1 MISRFFIDRPIFAA
15 VISIMIVLVGLVS
28 LYFLPVE
35 QYPNITPPQIQ
46 VTATYNGA
54 DAMTVAELVAS
65 PLEEQINGVED
76 MIYMY
81 SQNSSNGLMSLNV
94 FFDIGA
100 NPDMAQ
106 VNVQNRV
113 SQALPQLPEEVQRVG
128 VIVQKTTPNI
138 LLIVAIDSPDDIYDD
153 IFISNYATINVMDD
167 LMRIQGV
174 SNATNIGARD
184 YSMRIWLRPDK
195 LAELGLTASDVVRA
209 VQEQNAQFG
218 VGQIGQAPNA
228 NPVVMNV
235 PISAKGRLTEPSEFE
250 NIILRAYEDGSMV
263 LIKDVGRVELGAQDY
278 SVDGKLNNKT
288 TTLLAVY
295 QEYGANAIDVADRIR
310 KKMDELS
317 QRFPQGLRYTI
328 PYDTTEFIKMSIT
341 EVSHTIYE
349 AAFLVVIVV
358 LVFLQKWRAT
368 LIPVLAMI
376 VSLIGT
382 FAGMYAFGFSLNT
395 LTLFGL
401 VLAVGIVVDDAIV
414 VIENV
419 ERNMREFN
427 LPPKEAA
434 RRAMDEVTGPIIA
447 IVFVLCAVFIPVA
460 FLGGIAGQLYRQF
473 AITIAISV
481 VFSGIVALTLSPSV
495 AALIL
500 KEETKEGWFGR
511 KFNAG
516 FQKFTDI
523 YMYGSR
529 FFVRNAVIGIAFFCL
544 ILLCVGYLFKI
555 IPTSFVPEEDQGY
568 LMVAAIM
575 PDGSSLDRT
584 KDVDDTITQMGLK
597 TDGVD
602 YIVSFSGFSILEG
615 INRTTIGSS
624 FIVLKDWSQRTT
636 PNLYASGIL
645 KTLQA
650 KFAQIK
656 ESIVLVFNP
665 PAIQGLGTV
674 GGFEFW
680 IENRGDGDINH
691 LEEITRDFIAK
702 SKERPE
708 LQGLNTSLQ
717 ANNMQFYIDLD
728 RYKARS
734 MGVAISDV
742 FQTLQV
748 LLGSLY
754 INNFNKFGRTFQVVA
769 QAEPNYRSKLTDIG
783 EVYVKSDKGD
793 MVPMSSLVE
802 IQYRSGPTLVSRF
815 NGFNAAR
822 ILGSAGPGYTSGQAM
837 TAMEELAKDYLPL
850 DMSYSW
856 AGESFQEKA
865 TSGSSTNV
873 LVGAMVVVFLIL
885 SALYERW
892 ALPVAILLAVPLG
905 ILGAL
910 IAIYIRGISNDVYF
924 QVGLV
929 TLIALTA
936 KNAILIVEFA
946 VSKQEEGLSAGD
958 AAIEAARLRFR
969 AILMTSLTFIFGVLP
984 LVISKGAGAASRHSV
999 GTGVM
1004 GGMITATIF
1013 VVLLVP
1019 LFYRLLNWR
1028 KQPSPTQ
1035 GKTPTTTPVPQINE
1049 GG

>member
-15 VISIMIVLVGLVS
+15 VISIIITLMGLVA
-28 LYFLPVE
+28 LYFLPIE
-35 QYPNITPPQIQ
+35 QYPNITPPQVQ

-54 DAMTVAELVAS
+54 DASTVADLVAA

-81 SQNSSNGLMSLNV
+81 SENSSNGLMSLNV
-94 FFDIGA
+94 YFNIGSNA
-100 NPDMAQ
+100 DMAQ

-113 SQALPQLPEEVQRVG
+113 SQALPQLPDEVQKSG

-138 LLIVAIDSPDDIYDD
+138 LLIVAIDSPDEIYDD

-167 LMRIQGV
+167 LMRVQGV

-195 LAELGLTASDVVRA
+195 LAELKLTASDVVRA

-228 NPVVMNV
+228 NPVIMNI
-235 PISAKGRLTEPSEFE
+235 PISTQGRLKEPAEFE
-250 NIILRAYEDGSMV
+250 NIILRAYENGSMV

-288 TTLLAVY
+288 TSLIAVY

-310 KKMDELS
+310 AKMDELS
-317 QRFPQGLRYTI
+317 RRFPEGLRYTI
-328 PYDTTEFIKMSIT
+328 PYDTTEFIKMSIK
-341 EVSHTIYE
+341 EVSKTVFE
-349 AAFLVVIVV
+349 AAFLVVLVV
-358 LVFLQKWRAT
+358 LIFLQKLRAT
-368 LIPVLAMI
+368 LIPVLAMV
-376 VSLIGT
+376 VSLVGT

-419 ERNMREFN
+419 ERNMREYK
-427 LPPKEAA
+427 LSPVEAA

-447 IVFVLCAVFIPVA
+447 IVFVLCSVFIPVA

-473 AITIAISV
+473 AVTIAISV

-500 KEETKEGWFGR
+500 TEHHKETWFSR
-511 KFNAG
+511 TFNSG
-516 FQKFTDI
+516 FQKFTDF
-523 YMYGSR
+523 YMHGSAW
-529 FFVRNAVIGIAFFCL
+529 FVRNAVIGVIFFCC
-544 ILLCVGYLFKI
+544 LLAAVGFFFKI
-555 IPTSFVPEEDQGY
+555 IPTSFVPQEDQGY
-568 LMVAAIM
+568 LMVVSMM

-584 KDVDDTITQMGLK
+584 KEVDDVITNISLK
-597 TDGVD
+597 EPGVD
-602 YIVSFSGFSILEG
+602 YVVSFSGFSLIEG
-615 INRTTIGSS
+615 INRTTIGSN
-624 FIVLKDWSQRTT
+624 FVVLKDWSQRQT
-636 PNLYASGIL
+636 PNLFASGIL
-645 KTLQA
+645 KSLQA

-656 ESIVLVFNP
+656 ESIVVVFNP

-680 IENRGDGDINH
+680 IENRGDGGLTR
-691 LEEITRDFIAK
+691 LEEVTTEFIEK
-702 SKERPE
+702 SKQRPE

-717 ANNMQFYIDLD
+717 TNNMQLYINLD

-754 INNFNKFGRTFQVVA
+754 INNFNKYGRTFQVVA
-769 QAEPNYRSKLTDIG
+769 QAEPEYRAKLSDIG
-783 EVYVKSDKGD
+783 EVYVKSNKDD
-793 MVPMSSLVE
+793 MVPLSSLVE
-802 IQYRSGPTLVSRF
+802 VEYRSGPTLVSRF
-815 NGFNAAR
+815 NGFNASR
-822 ILGSAGPGYTSGQAM
+822 ILGNSAPGYTSGQAM
-837 TAMEELAKDYLPL
+837 LAMEELAKEYLPL

-856 AGESFQEKA
+856 AGESYQEKA
-865 TSGSSTNV
+865 TSGSSTSV
-873 LVGAMVVVFLIL
+873 LLGGMVMVFLIL
-885 SALYERW
+885 AALYERW
-892 ALPVAILLAVPLG
+892 ALPLAIILAVPLG

-910 IAIYIRGISNDVYF
+910 VAIWIRGLSNDVYF

-946 VSKQEEGLSAGD
+946 VSKEEEGLSPA
-958 AAIEAARLRFR
+958 EAAVEASRLRFR
-969 AILMTSLTFIFGVLP
+969 AILMTSLTFIFGVVP
-984 LVISKGAGAASRHSV
+984 LVISEGAGAASRHSV

-1004 GGMITATIF
+1004 GGMISATIF

-1019 LFYRLLNWR
+1019 LFYKLVNFRH
-1028 KQPSPTQ
+1028 KKIDKKEGPQP
-1035 GKTPTTTPVPQINE
+1035 TPATSE
-1049 GG
+1049 GL